1 MAVNIQYLLHTM
13 LATPDL
19 PPENQVIPKNPHP
32 PPPGVITT
40 GSLFSTAVPDYNY

>member
-1 MAVNIQYLLHTM
+1 MAVNIQYPLHTM

-32 PPPGVITT
+32 PPPGVNNDWSFIQY
-40 GSLFSTAVPDYNY
+40 SSSWL